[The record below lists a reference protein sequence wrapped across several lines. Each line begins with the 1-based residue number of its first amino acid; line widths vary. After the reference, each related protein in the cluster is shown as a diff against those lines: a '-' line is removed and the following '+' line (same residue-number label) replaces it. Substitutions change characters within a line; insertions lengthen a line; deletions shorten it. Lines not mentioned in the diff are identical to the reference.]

1 MATPVIMP
9 RQGQSVESCI
19 ITEWKKKVGDEVHVG
34 DILFS
39 YETDKSTFE
48 EEAKVDGT
56 LLAVFYKE
64 DDDVPV
70 LLNVAVIGNPGE
82 SFAEFSPDGEAA
94 PAAAAQEAAAS
105 AEQPTQE
112 APAAAPTAARA
123 EGVSPRAKATAQK
136 LGVIATDAAPSGPH
150 GRVIERDVVALA
162 KEGRTGSGLGGRV
175 LPSDTAASTEAA
187 PAAAAAPAMPAAPT
201 GIDYEEIKMPNLR
214 KVIAKTMHQSLSEM
228 AQLTHNTSF
237 DATKI
242 LALRSH
248 LKAAPESMELPK
260 ITINDIILFAAS
272 RILMQ
277 HESLNAHCLG
287 DKMRFYKHVH
297 LGIAVDTPRGLLVPT
312 LFNADTKSLKEI
324 ATESKKLIKAAQDGS
339 INPDL
344 LQGGTFT
351 VSNVGV
357 YGVESFTPVIN
368 PPQVAL
374 LGVCSITERV
384 RTVDGQITTYPAM
397 GLSLTY
403 DHRAVDGAPA
413 SRFLKDLVT
422 ALENFDLL
430 MIG

>member
-19 ITEWKKKVGDEVHVG
+19 ITEWKKKVGDTVHAG

-48 EEAKVDGT
+48 EEAKTDGT
-56 LLAVFYKE
+56 LLAVFFNE

-70 LLNVAVIGNPGE
+70 LLNVAVIGTLGE
-82 SFAEFSPDGEAA
+82 SFAEFAPEGGT
-94 PAAAAQEAAAS
+94 PAAATAP
-105 AEQPTQE
+105 AESPRQDATTVQST
-112 APAAAPTAARA
+112 PAAATAERA
-123 EGVSPRAKATAQK
+123 EGISPRAKMTAQK
-136 LGVIATDAAPSGPH
+136 LGVEAAEAAPSGPH
-150 GRVIERDVVALA
+150 GRVIERDVIALA
-162 KEGRTGSGLGGRV
+162 KQGRTGSGLGGRPTPADATV
-175 LPSDTAASTEAA
+175 TFGQTAASSAVAT
-187 PAAAAAPAMPAAPT
+187 PAGP
-201 GIDYEEIKMPNLR
+201 DYEEIKMPNLR
-214 KVIAKTMHQSLSEM
+214 RVIAKTMHNSLFEM

-237 DATKI
+237 DATQI

-248 LKAAPESMELPK
+248 LKAAPENMELPK
-260 ITINDIILFAAS
+260 ITINDIMLYAAS
-272 RILMQ
+272 RILMR

-287 DKMRFYKHVH
+287 DRMRFYKHVH

-312 LFNADTKSLKEI
+312 LFNADTKSLREI
-324 ATESKKLIKAAQDGS
+324 AAESKQLVKAAQDGS

-374 LGVCSITERV
+374 LGVCCITERV
-384 RTVDGQITTYPAM
+384 RTIDGQIATYPAM

-413 SRFLKDLVT
+413 SRFLSDLVT

-430 MIG
+430 LIG